1 MNETNKIEGA
11 IILLGAPG
19 SGKGTQAELLSK
31 ELNIPTISTGNMIR
45 KQLKSG
51 TELGKRLESYMSE
64 GKLVPDEV
72 IVEVVKER
80 VQHDDCKN
88 GFILDGFPRTI
99 PQAEALDKMK
109 VKVHKVIDID
119 LPDEAII
126 KRMSGRRVCLDCG
139 ATYHLETKKPKVEG
153 VCDQCSSTLSQR
165 KDDNQETVLARLEE
179 YHKQTE
185 PLKGYYTTKGN
196 LSSVDG
202 NQPLEKVFVCVLK
215 VVR

>member
-31 ELNIPTISTGNMIR
+31 ELNIPTISTGTMIR

-119 LPDEAII
+119 VPDEAII

>member
-19 SGKGTQAELLSK
+19 SGKGIQAELLSK

-119 LPDEAII
+119 VPDEAII

>member
-119 LPDEAII
+119 VPDEAII